1 MVFIPRV
8 RTPGLSSSLRFV
20 VVTIITLIVTHNS
33 TLAADTRKPH
43 SLEKAYTAMVQDG
56 YNASLCNRIS
66 PKALNRFSF
75 NSPGS
80 QISYQHSECFFY
92 AAATELNDTYC
103 NEIIEA
109 KAWFLDGSRF
119 SPESCRDF
127 VAAGKPWLATTS
139 FNHEELLRAAG
150 FDDTDLAKAVPSA
163 DTDIA
168 WMQFYYSFQNH
179 SDGRLQQRL
188 DQLPDF
194 SYE

>member
-1 MVFIPRV
+1 MTLTYRV
-8 RTPGLSSSLRFV
+8 KTADSSSSLRFV
-20 VVTIITLIVTHNS
+20 VVTIIALVVTHTS
-33 TLAADTRKPH
+33 ALAADTRKPH
-43 SLEKAYTAMVQDG
+43 SLERAYTAMVQGG
-56 YNASLCNRIS
+56 YNANLCDRIS

-80 QISYQHSECFFY
+80 QISYQRSECFFY
-92 AAATELNDTYC
+92 AAATELNDAYC

-150 FDDTDLAKAVPSA
+150 FDDTDLAKAVPA
-163 DTDIA
+163 AETDIA

-194 SYE
+194 SNE